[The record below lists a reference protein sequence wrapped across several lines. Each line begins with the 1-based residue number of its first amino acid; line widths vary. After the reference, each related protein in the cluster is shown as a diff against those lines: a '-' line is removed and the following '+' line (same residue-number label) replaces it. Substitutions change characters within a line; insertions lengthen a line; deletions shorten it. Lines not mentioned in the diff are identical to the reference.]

1 MSGRIGRHVIGRYG
15 AGTLWCRRTV
25 DAFVIQF
32 NAKEIARRSLKG
44 GAWTMLEKG
53 WKVTPYEGGEV
64 HVQLN
69 NSEGVIVSLNAS
81 AGK

>member
-1 MSGRIGRHVIGRYG
+1 MSGRVGRRVIGRYG

-44 GAWTMLEKG
+44 GAWKALEKG
-53 WKVTPYEGGEV
+53 WKVTPYEGGQLY
-64 HVQLN
+64 VQLH
-69 NSEGVIVSLNAS
+69 NSEGVVVSLTGGI
-81 AGK
+81 GK